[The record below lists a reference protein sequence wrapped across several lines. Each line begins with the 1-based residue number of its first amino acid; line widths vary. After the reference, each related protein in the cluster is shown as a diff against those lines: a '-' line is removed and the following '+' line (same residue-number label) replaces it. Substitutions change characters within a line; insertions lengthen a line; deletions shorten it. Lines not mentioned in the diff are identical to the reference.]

1 MRDAPP
7 LSPSAALRYEVIR
20 SVLDAHRI
28 RSLVEVGPGMGAMA
42 WRIGTDREYHGY
54 EPDGRSFAVA
64 AQRLRGLP
72 NANLYNQPLPVEP
85 TLSVDALVAFEV
97 LEHLEDDASALAR
110 WTKWIRPGG
119 LVLLSVPAHQHRF
132 GPWDEAVGHFRRYG
146 KSEFAAKLE
155 AAGLVE
161 GEVRAYGMPA
171 GYVLEWVRQRVLARR
186 LGEVAN
192 NQEGTLRSGRAF
204 QPAGSWGGLVE
215 LAMAPCRELQKPFA
229 KTELG
234 TGWIAWAKRPS

>member
-146 KSEFAAKLE
+146 KSELAAKLE

-186 LGEVAN
+186 LGEGRITKKALCALAEPSSQPVRGVGSSNSPWHPVASCRN
-192 NQEGTLRSGRAF
+192 PSPRPNSGRA
-204 QPAGSWGGLVE
+204 G
-215 LAMAPCRELQKPFA
+215 
-229 KTELG
+229 
-234 TGWIAWAKRPS
+234 